1 MLTIIVTY
9 HCKYGK
15 RADFYN
21 ALCELDVRSTSLQE
35 AGCVR
40 YDYFFAAE
48 NETDLLLVEQW
59 EDHPTHDAHRATET
73 FAKLQALKPLYC
85 DSSAAQKIDQ

>member
-9 HCKYGK
+9 RCKESK
-15 RADFYN
+15 RAEFYD
-21 ALCELDVRSTSLQE
+21 ALCELGIRSASLQE
-35 AGCVR
+35 AGCVQ

-48 NETDLLLVEQW
+48 NESDLLLVEQW
-59 EDHPTHDAHRATET
+59 EDHPTHEAHCATER

-85 DSSAAQKIDQ
+85 DFSSAKKIDH